1 MTAHP
6 GRVREIIRV
15 DLPRP
20 RRYEMRSETRFIA
33 LRDHVTRIVRDEAI
47 RGAAGIAA

>member
-20 RRYEMRSETRFIA
+20 RRYDMRSEARFIA
-33 LRDHVTRIVRDEAI
+33 LRDHVTRLIRDEAI
-47 RGAAGIAA
+47 RGAAGVAA